1 MKVLIT
7 ENFGRRVFRNL
18 FSIFTKEQEEKE
30 KMDLKTNYE
39 VRLEKD
45 NGAKLE
51 KMLEAELDSL
61 WKMQRRRKVFA
72 AKGNVEK
79 AFPRLLQK
87 CKTAS
92 LKKS

>member
-7 ENFGRRVFRNL
+7 ENFGGRVFRNL
-18 FSIFTKEQEEKE
+18 FSIFTKGQEEKE

-51 KMLEAELDSL
+51 KMLEAQLESL
-61 WKMQRRRKVFA
+61 WNMKRK
-72 AKGNVEK
+72 KEQGI
-79 AFPRLLQK
+79 
-87 CKTAS
+87 
-92 LKKS
+92 